1 VDDQQSHIYE
11 FGDFR
16 LNASRRLL
24 TGRDGRVVPL
34 TPKPFDTLLYLVQ
47 HSGTVLDK
55 DELMRA
61 VWPDTVV
68 EENNLS
74 QSISALRR
82 ALGEKPG
89 QHRYIVTVPGRGFR
103 FVAAVSMS
111 GGDDSKNKPEAA
123 SSSAASSTVAATQT
137 ARPTFASRRRLQII
151 AVVLLLAV
159 VLSLAGFLFWH
170 ARIRSTG
177 VSPSSPST
185 TLIKT
190 IAVLPFKPLVPNEQD
205 QALEM
210 GMADTLIAKLSN
222 SSEIIV
228 RPISAVRGYGGLDQD
243 PQSAGRALNVD
254 AVLDGSIHRQADR
267 IRVTARLLNVLSGK
281 QIWSGQF
288 DEKMTD
294 IFTVQD
300 SISERVTAALAL
312 KLTGAEQARLKRR
325 DTENIDAYQLCL
337 RGRYFLSKRRPEA
350 LKQAL
355 EYFQQAIALD
365 ANYALAYANLA
376 DTYGFLSNAEYGET
390 PPKEVIPKAKVA
402 AQRAIAIDDTL
413 AEAHAAL
420 GRTLGFERD
429 WEGAG
434 RELRRAIQLDPN
446 NADGLRYYSVYL
458 ARMGNLDEAVAEAR
472 RAWQIEPGAAGRMM
486 VLGWIHY
493 YRREYDQ
500 AIEQCQQALDID
512 QNFYSARLKL
522 GMAYVQ
528 KGMFDQAITELQK
541 SVEQSGRN
549 ARHLAFLGYAYALSG
564 RRDQAKQVLT
574 ELENRSA
581 QNPFCFYG
589 IGLIHLGLGD
599 KQSALD
605 WLEKAD
611 QERDDWLLFLKIEP
625 AMDTLRTEPRFR
637 ELMRRV
643 GFQN

>member
-1 VDDQQSHIYE
+1 MDDQRHIYE

-16 LNASRRLL
+16 LDASRRLL
-24 TGRDGRVVPL
+24 TGRDGRAVPL

-55 DELMRA
+55 DELMGA

-89 QHRYIVTVPGRGFR
+89 QHHYVVTVPGRGFR

-111 GGDDSKNKPEAA
+111 REDDSRNKPEAA
-123 SSSAASSTVAATQT
+123 SGSAASPTVAAAQT
-137 ARPTFASRRRLQII
+137 ASPTRASRRSLQII

-159 VLSLAGFLFWH
+159 VLSLAGFLL
-170 ARIRSTG
+170 RRSRSSG
-177 VSPSSPST
+177 VSPSNTST
-185 TLIKT
+185 TLVKT

-267 IRVTARLLNVLSGK
+267 IRVTARLLNVVSGK

-312 KLTGAEQARLKRR
+312 KLTGEEQVRLKRR
-325 DTENIDAYQLCL
+325 DTQNIDAYQLCL
-337 RGRYFLSKRRPEA
+337 RGRYFLSKRRPDA

-365 ANYALAYANLA
+365 ENYALAYANLA

-390 PPKEVIPKAKVA
+390 PPKEVIPKAKAA

-458 ARMGNLDEAVAEAR
+458 ARMGNLDEALAEAR

-564 RRDQAKQVLT
+564 RHDKAKQILT

-581 QNPFCFYG
+581 RNPFCFYG

-599 KQSALD
+599 KQLALD

-625 AMDTLRTEPRFR
+625 AMDTLRTEPRFP
-637 ELMRRV
+637 ELMRHV

>member
-1 VDDQQSHIYE
+1 MDDQQRHIYE

-16 LNASRRLL
+16 LDASRRLL

-55 DELMRA
+55 DELMGA

-89 QHRYIVTVPGRGFR
+89 QHHYVVTVPGRGFR

-111 GGDDSKNKPEAA
+111 REDDSRNKPEAA
-123 SSSAASSTVAATQT
+123 SGSAASPTVAAAQT
-137 ARPTFASRRRLQII
+137 ASPTRASRRSLQII

-159 VLSLAGFLFWH
+159 VLSLGGFLL
-170 ARIRSTG
+170 RRSRSSG
-177 VSPSSPST
+177 VSPSNTST
-185 TLIKT
+185 TLVKT

-228 RPISAVRGYGGLDQD
+228 RPISTVRGYGGLDQD

-267 IRVTARLLNVLSGK
+267 IRVTARLLNVVSGK

-312 KLTGAEQARLKRR
+312 KLTGEEQVRLKRR
-325 DTENIDAYQLCL
+325 DTQNIDAYQLCL
-337 RGRYFLSKRRPEA
+337 RGRYFLSKRRPDA

-390 PPKEVIPKAKVA
+390 PPKEVIPKAKAA

-458 ARMGNLDEAVAEAR
+458 ARMGNLDEALAEAR

-564 RRDQAKQVLT
+564 RHDKAKQILT

-581 QNPFCFYG
+581 RNPFCFYG

-599 KQSALD
+599 KQLALD

-637 ELMRRV
+637 ELMRHV

>member
-1 VDDQQSHIYE
+1 MDDQQRHIYE

-16 LNASRRLL
+16 LDASRRLL

-55 DELMRA
+55 DELMGA

-89 QHRYIVTVPGRGFR
+89 QHHYVVTVPGRGFR

-111 GGDDSKNKPEAA
+111 REDDSRNKPEAA
-123 SSSAASSTVAATQT
+123 SGSAASPTVAAAQT
-137 ARPTFASRRRLQII
+137 ASPTRASRRSLQII

-159 VLSLAGFLFWH
+159 VLSLAGFLL
-170 ARIRSTG
+170 RRSRSSG
-177 VSPSSPST
+177 VSPSNTST
-185 TLIKT
+185 TLVKT

-267 IRVTARLLNVLSGK
+267 IRVTARLLNVVSGK

-312 KLTGAEQARLKRR
+312 KLTGEEQVRLKRR
-325 DTENIDAYQLCL
+325 DTQNIDAYQLCL
-337 RGRYFLSKRRPEA
+337 RGRYFLSKRRPDA

-365 ANYALAYANLA
+365 ENYALAYANLA

-390 PPKEVIPKAKVA
+390 PPKEVIPKAKAA

-458 ARMGNLDEAVAEAR
+458 ARMGNLDEALAEAR

-564 RRDQAKQVLT
+564 RHDKAKQILT

-581 QNPFCFYG
+581 RNPFCFYG

-599 KQSALD
+599 KQLALD

-625 AMDTLRTEPRFR
+625 AMDTLRTEPRFP
-637 ELMRRV
+637 ELMRHV

>member
-1 VDDQQSHIYE
+1 VDDQQRHIYE

-16 LNASRRLL
+16 LDASRRLL

-55 DELMRA
+55 DELMGA

-89 QHRYIVTVPGRGFR
+89 QHHYVVTVPGRGFR

-111 GGDDSKNKPEAA
+111 REDDSRNKPEAA
-123 SSSAASSTVAATQT
+123 SGSAASPTVAAAQT
-137 ARPTFASRRRLQII
+137 ASPTRASRRSLQII

-159 VLSLAGFLFWH
+159 VLSLAGFLL
-170 ARIRSTG
+170 RRSRSSG
-177 VSPSSPST
+177 VSPSNTST
-185 TLIKT
+185 TLVKT

-267 IRVTARLLNVLSGK
+267 IRVTARLLNVVSGK

-312 KLTGAEQARLKRR
+312 KLTGEEQVRLKRR
-325 DTENIDAYQLCL
+325 DTQNIDAYQLCL
-337 RGRYFLSKRRPEA
+337 RGRYFLSKRRPDA

-365 ANYALAYANLA
+365 ENYALAYANLA

-390 PPKEVIPKAKVA
+390 PPKEVIPKAKAA

-458 ARMGNLDEAVAEAR
+458 ARMGNLDEALAEAR

-564 RRDQAKQVLT
+564 RHDKAKQILT

-581 QNPFCFYG
+581 RNPFCFYG

-599 KQSALD
+599 KQLALD

-625 AMDTLRTEPRFR
+625 AMDTLRTEPRFP
-637 ELMRRV
+637 ELMRHV